1 MKASTLLYSLCN
13 LRKWPDA
20 RKYLSSDASDEE
32 KKLNVMHR
40 STNGRTCLHRA
51 CFNSAPDHIFKA
63 LIDIGGKE
71 LVMMRY
77 GSNRTALH
85 WAFCEGAS
93 YKSCN
98 AIIKMLIDVG
108 GKDLVMVKDQDGN
121 TALHNLCYYINSHTE
136 TANRTKLLL
145 EVGDANVLLSTKNK
159 YEKSPLQIATSKH
172 ASDEIKILLIPQTN
186 FSSSKVENN
195 TSSNIAPADNSSDHP
210 IEQSHYR
217 QQITAQN
224 SSVGT
229 NDSNDAV
236 RKLHAQLNE
245 FQKQLKKF
253 QQDYDQKCAECFNLQ
268 NTNTVE
274 RKEKLRL
281 TRALTEKDLNLQQT
295 NRRHTAAFE
304 QESNKSKRKIKKV
317 EVEIDI
323 LQQQKENSESRVDN
337 LIEICLEQKAKIQS
351 MKDAADANAVVGT
364 QIKRENAPRTHIIE
378 LAQLNRRNSADSEH
392 EAKIQIAVSAALS
405 DQKDNIEREHK
416 DEVDN
421 LTQKCSKQKAELQRL
436 HESITAVGTKRKH
449 NNGRVHE
456 EDEEDHLTRISQSQ
470 SSKRSKVGNAPD
482 TASNTSNANPTND
495 GDGEMISE
503 QLKQCTKLMQMNT
516 ERLEQHTKLMNR
528 YLDTRRELRSAE
540 ARIIQLEEQI

>member
-1 MKASTLLYSLCN
+1 MEANTLLYNLCN
-13 LRKWPDA
+13 RRKWPDA
-20 RKYLSSDASDEE
+20 RKYLCSDASDEE

-51 CFNSAPDHIFKA
+51 SFNSAPDHILKA

-71 LVMMRY
+71 LVIMKY
-77 GSNRTALH
+77 GYHHTALH

-98 AIIKMLIDVG
+98 AVIFIKMLIDVG
-108 GKDLVMVKDQDGN
+108 GKDLVMAKDQDGN
-121 TALHNLCYYINSHTE
+121 TALHTLCYHINSHTE
-136 TANRTKLLL
+136 TTNKTKLLL

-159 YEKSPLQIATSKH
+159 CGKLPLQIATSKD
-172 ASDEIKILLIPQTN
+172 ASDEIKILLTPQTN
-186 FSSSKVENN
+186 SN
-195 TSSNIAPADNSSDHP
+195 SNIAPADNSSDHP
-210 IEQSHYR
+210 IAQSHYC
-217 QQITAQN
+217 QQIPAQN
-224 SSVGT
+224 SFVGT

-281 TRALTEKDLNLQQT
+281 TRALTEKDLTLQQT

-304 QESNKSKRKIKKV
+304 QESNKSKRNIQKV

-323 LQQQKENSESRVDN
+323 LQQQKEKSESRVDN

-364 QIKRENAPRTHIIE
+364 QIKRENAPGTHIIE
-378 LAQLNRRNSADSEH
+378 LAQFNRRNAADSEH

-421 LTQKCSKQKAELQRL
+421 LTQKCSNQKAELQRI
-436 HESITAVGTKRKH
+436 HESVTTVGTKRKH

-470 SSKRSKVGNAPD
+470 SSKRSKVWNAPD
-482 TASNTSNANPTND
+482 TTSNTSNANPTND
-495 GDGEMISE
+495 GDEEMIAE